1 MRVFVVAQGWDM
13 EGHAEPEFA
22 GGTLRAAQRFA
33 ESKGGGTWTEATVLR
48 GVGERGRVQWVLVPV
63 HPAIVRQR
71 RQINTLA
78 HEAGR

>member
-33 ESKGGGTWTEATVLR
+33 ESKGGGTWTEGGLCYVVSRSSWWQITVL
-48 GVGERGRVQWVLVPV
+48 PV
-63 HPAIVRQR
+63 
-71 RQINTLA
+71 
-78 HEAGR
+78 ES

>member
-1 MRVFVVAQGWDM
+1 MKA
-13 EGHAEPEFA
+13 
-22 GGTLRAAQRFA
+22 LRAYGPHLTSG
-33 ESKGGGTWTEATVLR
+33 EPATVLR